1 MRRPAARSAL
11 SPFEISIHSGPCAA
25 REALALLFDGLTCLK
40 LEAEET
46 CLVRLVLAE
55 MLNNI
60 VEHAY
65 PDPDRPGPIH
75 IACHHEADGLH
86 LSVSDEGLPMPDLQ
100 APLGLP
106 QEIDGPICDLPEGGF
121 GWFLIRDLA
130 KDLSYQRLAQEN
142 RIELRLA
149 VGVPTSD

>member
-1 MRRPAARSAL
+1 MRRPAPRSAL
-11 SPFEISIHSGPCAA
+11 SPFEISIHSGPHAA
-25 REALALLFDGLTCLK
+25 REALALLLDGLTCLA

-46 CLVRLVLAE
+46 FVVRLVVAE

-65 PDPDRPGPIH
+65 PDPDYPGPIH
-75 IACHHEADGLH
+75 IACHHEPDGLH
-86 LSVSDEGLPMPDLQ
+86 LAVWDEGLPMPDLQ

-106 QEIDGPICDLPEGGF
+106 QEIDRPICDLPEGGF

-149 VGVPTSD
+149 VGLSSPD